1 LAQHPCRF
9 SSGPRVGLQLRPA
22 VLRSTDDVKADNRD
36 GFHRRGGSSGAKAN
50 NHGTLVAKRGAI
62 PLMAGGG
69 GAERAHLAELRIQ
82 CARRGAAELAG
93 GELAGAG
100 GPGAAVRG
108 RRRGFGGGSPKWWC
122 GQRGYRS
129 GMLGCQTERAIWG
142 KPAAGAWPSLSF
154 LCLLSFTVGGA
165 CRVHRRKSVGDHPAL
180 EDRVFDRDVG
190 VDFDRCCPASC

>member
-1 LAQHPCRF
+1 MLRWPRLVRPALRCGEKRYCSVAKSGTSMRRNGVKLGAAELRCCWCCGAAVVDRWVWRLAQHPCRF

-82 CARRGAAELAG
+82 CARRGAAA
-93 GELAGAG
+93 
-100 GPGAAVRG
+100 RI
-108 RRRGFGGGSPKWWC
+108 WW
-122 GQRGYRS
+122 RF
-129 GMLGCQTERAIWG
+129 TEMVVW
-142 KPAAGAWPSLSF
+142 AAGIPERNA
-154 LCLLSFTVGGA
+154 
-165 CRVHRRKSVGDHPAL
+165 
-180 EDRVFDRDVG
+180 G
-190 VDFDRCCPASC
+190 VPN